1 MDGDG
6 QGDNSDADDDGDGVN
21 DGIDVFPEDSS
32 EWIDTDGDGTGDN
45 SDTNDDG
52 DDYSD
57 EVEANCGSNSLDINS
72 VPADYDGDGICD
84 PLDSDNT
91 DGPDYTPEED
101 TSLGWSNVVPG
112 FPALFAAIAL
122 VGAALLGRR
131 KDD

>member
-1 MDGDG
+1 MG
-6 QGDNSDADDDGDGVN
+6 
-21 DGIDVFPEDSS
+21 S
-32 EWIDTDGDGTGDN
+32 EMCIRDRIDTDGDGTGDN
-45 SDTNDDG
+45 ADTNDDG

-57 EVEANCGSNSLDINS
+57 EVEANCGSDSLKADS

-84 PLDSDNT
+84 PLDTDNT
-91 DGPDYTPEED
+91 DGPDYQPEED